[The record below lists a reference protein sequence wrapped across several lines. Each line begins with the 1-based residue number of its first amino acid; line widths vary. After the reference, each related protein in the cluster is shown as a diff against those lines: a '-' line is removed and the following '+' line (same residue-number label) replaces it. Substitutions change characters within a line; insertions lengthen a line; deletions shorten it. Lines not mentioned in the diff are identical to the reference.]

1 VQVVGSKYRLD
12 AVDSGVEVAGTAGAF
27 EGGPQLAMGELG
39 SIRRGGRNGQNRACV
54 GTSESTVGL
63 MLERQQGGRVVLPQ
77 VRTQLVHEL
86 LTVPYRVLLPLS
98 LLRIGG
104 CRYS

>member
-1 VQVVGSKYRLD
+1 VGSKYRLD

-63 MLERQQGGRVVLPQ
+63 MLERQQGGRVVPAGANAAGS
-77 VRTQLVHEL
+77 
-86 LTVPYRVLLPLS
+86 RVADGSIPRPAPFVVVKNWRMS
-98 LLRIGG
+98 LLVGG
-104 CRYS
+104 P